1 MEDFLEA
8 CFSLVVIAVGIVVA
22 IGLVYFL
29 IGISPL
35 ILLLVV
41 IGGILYVVWEIIKKL
56 LNLKKTKI

>member
-8 CFSLVVIAVGIVVA
+8 CFSLVVIAFGIVVA
-22 IGLVYFL
+22 IGLVYLL

-41 IGGILYVVWEIIKKL
+41 IGGILYVVWKIIKKL
-56 LNLKKTKI
+56 LNLK

>member
-22 IGLVYFL
+22 IGLVYYL

-41 IGGILYVVWEIIKKL
+41 IGAVIYGVWKTIK
-56 LNLKKTKI
+56 NY

>member
-8 CFSLVVIAVGIVVA
+8 FFGIVVIAVGIIVA

-41 IGGILYVVWEIIKKL
+41 IGAVIYGVWKTIKEL
-56 LNLKKTKI
+56 FNHE

>member
-22 IGLVYFL
+22 IGLVYLL

-41 IGGILYVVWEIIKKL
+41 IGAVVYVIWKIIKNIINHK
-56 LNLKKTKI
+56 

>member
-41 IGGILYVVWEIIKKL
+41 IGAVIYGVWKTIKKL
-56 LNLKKTKI
+56 LTTNK

>member
-22 IGLVYFL
+22 IGLVYFI

-41 IGGILYVVWEIIKKL
+41 IGAVVYGVWKTIKKL
-56 LNLKKTKI
+56 LTTNK

>member
-41 IGGILYVVWEIIKKL
+41 IGAVIYGVWKIIKEL
-56 LNLKKTKI
+56 INHE

>member
-41 IGGILYVVWEIIKKL
+41 IGAVVYVIWKIIKNIINHK
-56 LNLKKTKI
+56 